1 MKALRMFVLA
11 GLLLMA
17 LPTAGAI
24 AATDEDPPERMFDA
38 INEVRANHG
47 LAPLR
52 AAPKLLHAAGR
63 KARAV
68 IRSDSFNHGS
78 SYRNTGFRTAGEA
91 MAYNRGWSTRTGA
104 AIRMWLRSPGHR
116 ALVLSQSFRYV
127 GAGIAR
133 GRFGGAP
140 TTIWVAQFGA
150 H

>member
-1 MKALRMFVLA
+1 MKALRTFVLA
-11 GLLLMA
+11 GMLLMV
-17 LPTAGAI
+17 LPSAGA
-24 AATDEDPPERMFDA
+24 AAASGEDPSERMIEA

-47 LAPLR
+47 LAALR
-52 AAPKLLHAAGR
+52 AAPKLLSGASR
-63 KARAV
+63 QARAV

-78 SYRNTGFRTAGEA
+78 SYRNAGFRTAGEA
-91 MAYNRGWSTRTGA
+91 MAYNRGWSTRTA
-104 AIRMWLRSPGHR
+104 PTIRMWLRSPGHR
-116 ALVLSQSFRYV
+116 ALVLSSSFRYV